1 MKLTAQKTEI
11 SPIEDYISTDY
22 NPLFD
27 FGKHD
32 MRKIVNLPLYDEF
45 MDIFMNH
52 EICNWQAKNFWEKI
66 NLSQTYGSYER
77 RRQMYAGL
85 KVLVKYNY
93 LEIDFNSSTK
103 RAYSYKERP
112 RLEELRNK
120 YKKHQL
126 EKIFSTKKIEL
137 LSQIKEKE
145 NNINF
150 I

>member
-1 MKLTAQKTEI
+1 M
-11 SPIEDYISTDY
+11 STDY

-77 RRQMYAGL
+77 RRQM
-85 KVLVKYNY
+85 
-93 LEIDFNSSTK
+93 
-103 RAYSYKERP
+103 
-112 RLEELRNK
+112 
-120 YKKHQL
+120 
-126 EKIFSTKKIEL
+126 
-137 LSQIKEKE
+137 
-145 NNINF
+145 
-150 I
+150 